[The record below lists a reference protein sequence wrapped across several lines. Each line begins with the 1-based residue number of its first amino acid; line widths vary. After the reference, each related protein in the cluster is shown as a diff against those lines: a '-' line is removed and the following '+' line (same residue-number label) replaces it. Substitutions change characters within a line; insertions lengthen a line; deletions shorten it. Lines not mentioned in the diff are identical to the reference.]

1 MYLARA
7 KLTCSDGASDAS
19 HARHVDEQARL
30 PSGSRAA
37 EVG

>member
-1 MYLARA
+1 M
-7 KLTCSDGASDAS
+7 LTFAALSDAS

-30 PSGSRAA
+30 PEGSRAA